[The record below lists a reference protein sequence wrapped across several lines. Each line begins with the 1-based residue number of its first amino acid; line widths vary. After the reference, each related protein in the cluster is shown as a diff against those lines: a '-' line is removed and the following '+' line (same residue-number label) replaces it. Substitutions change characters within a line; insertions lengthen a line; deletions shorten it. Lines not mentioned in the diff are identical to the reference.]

1 MRLAYLGAV
10 VEASNDAIVSK
21 DLDGTITSWNAGAE
35 RIFGYRVDEILGQSI
50 RTLIPAEL
58 QAEEDEILAR
68 LRAGEYIEHYE
79 TVRLTKDGRRL
90 DVSLSISPIKDRS
103 GEVIGASKIARDIT
117 ARKLAEEQLRAAT
130 AKFES
135 VFNQSGTFA
144 GILDLDGSLREINA
158 LAVDGCGYTRD
169 EVLDQPFWST
179 RWWRGSSEVQGRIRD
194 AVRVAAQG
202 EVFRA
207 TLPYWL
213 GDGSERLV
221 DFAMHPIRDESGAVR
236 FLYPTG
242 IDVTERVRAAA
253 ALRAREE
260 QEHQIALA
268 LQHAL
273 LPRELITPAGV
284 SVAARYEAGSATL
297 EVGGDWYDVFVLPN
311 GCVALTVGDVVG
323 HGITAAGSM
332 GQLRP
337 ALNAIAQN
345 TDRPGIVL
353 ERLDAFIA
361 RTGVT
366 DFASV
371 CYGVLDP
378 STGDFKYA
386 SAGHPPILLLPPD
399 GVPCL
404 LGNALSPPLYGDER
418 LVRPQAKVRLDPGS
432 LLVLFSDGLVE
443 RRGEA
448 LTDGLDRLMEVGPSL
463 AGLSSDQ
470 VCDHLVAALCTE
482 HPQDDDI
489 AVLAVRFDPNTQKTA
504 D

>member
-10 VEASNDAIVSK
+10 VEASNDAILSK
-21 DLDGTITSWNAGAE
+21 DLDGTVTSWNAGAE
-35 RIFGYRVDEILGQSI
+35 RIFGYRIDEILGQSI

-117 ARKLAEEQLRAAT
+117 ARKLADEQLRAAT

-144 GILDLDGSLREINA
+144 GILDVDGTLREINA
-158 LAVDGCGYTRD
+158 LAVDWCGYTRE

-194 AVRVAAQG
+194 AVRLAAQG

-242 IDVTERVRAAA
+242 IDVTERVRAEA

-273 LPRELITPAGV
+273 LPRELVTPAGV

-345 TDRPGIVL
+345 TDRPGTGPGAARCIHRQDGSHRLRECVL
-353 ERLDAFIA
+353 RRTRPIDGRLRVRIRGSPA
-361 RTGVT
+361 
-366 DFASV
+366 
-371 CYGVLDP
+371 
-378 STGDFKYA
+378 
-386 SAGHPPILLLPPD
+386 HPP
-399 GVPCL
+399 
-404 LGNALSPPLYGDER
+404 
-418 LVRPQAKVRLDPGS
+418 
-432 LLVLFSDGLVE
+432 
-443 RRGEA
+443 
-448 LTDGLDRLMEVGPSL
+448 PS
-463 AGLSSDQ
+463 A
-470 VCDHLVAALCTE
+470 
-482 HPQDDDI
+482 
-489 AVLAVRFDPNTQKTA
+489 
-504 D
+504 